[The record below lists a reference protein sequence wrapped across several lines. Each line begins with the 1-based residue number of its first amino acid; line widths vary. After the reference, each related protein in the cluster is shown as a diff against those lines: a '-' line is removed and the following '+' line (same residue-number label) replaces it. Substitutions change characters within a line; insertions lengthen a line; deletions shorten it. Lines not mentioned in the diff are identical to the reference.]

1 MDLNIDNY
9 SIDELF
15 SILELSDI
23 TIENVIYKIQFY
35 LHKFQQNINM
45 KEFFTNM
52 KNKIV
57 DYMSKEN
64 EENNEEG
71 FETLMQQYNQDTQN
85 EETQNENNDDV
96 AEQQQ
101 QWYDREYLLQND
113 MVQNNKITDRI
124 QKVDVFNN
132 NHAPMNREQLGITNN
147 YQVPYSQDTLNPTL
161 ENTITRL
168 VNLDSQFRQS
178 SSSITSL
185 STEYTLDLSEPL
197 KNVLNIGL
205 YSFSIPY
212 TWYTI
217 DTQYD
222 NYYFQ
227 VINLNN
233 TFQVEINV
241 GNYTPQAFCTEL
253 NNQLLL
259 TGFIPYNDISF
270 VILIATQ
277 GKIELQFNGAID
289 PSGNQITGLL
299 PNELFVEEVHPYFLF
314 FSQDNKPNVN
324 CSNNNLNIGYMNN
337 TLGWIMGFRMPLIP
351 IEEEGNPA
359 PFILDLFGPKY
370 FIITMDD
377 FNSNRINNGLIT
389 ITELSNKLTFPEY
402 YNISIPQRCIQEV
415 NNIKVLEEEFS
426 GSSNGLL
433 FMEKLDIVN
442 GQIPQVYSTSPRTL
456 TQSQIYTINEISK
469 NRSKST
475 NTRNKPPN
483 QSDSF
488 AIIPVKKGN
497 MNIGDVYC
505 DFGGSLQENKRR
517 YFGPVNISRLTL
529 KLKNDKGFI
538 VDLHGGEW
546 TITLMCEELYQY

>member
-9 SIDELF
+9 SIDELY
-15 SILELSDI
+15 SILELNEI
-23 TIENVIYKIQFY
+23 TLENVLYKIQFY
-35 LHKFQQNINM
+35 LQKFQQNINM
-45 KEFFTNM
+45 KTFFTNM
-52 KNKIV
+52 KDKIT
-57 DYMSKEN
+57 DYLSKE
-64 EENNEEG
+64 EEEDTQEG
-71 FETLMQQYNQDTQN
+71 FENQN
-85 EETQNENNDDV
+85 NENAD
-96 AEQQQ
+96 EQQQ
-101 QWYDREYLLQND
+101 EWYNRQYLLQD
-113 MVQNNKITDRI
+113 DTTQNNKITDRI
-124 QKVDVFNN
+124 QQIDVFNN
-132 NHAPMNREQLGITNN
+132 NHLPMNRKQLGISNN
-147 YQVPYSQDTLNPTL
+147 YQVPFAQDTLNPTL

-168 VNLDSQFRQS
+168 INLDSQFRQS

-197 KNVLNIGL
+197 KNILNIGL

-227 VINLNN
+227 VVNLNN

-241 GNYTPQAFCTEL
+241 GNYTTQSFCTEL
-253 NNQLLL
+253 NNQILQM
-259 TGFIPYNDISF
+259 GFIPYNDSSF
-270 VILIATQ
+270 VLLNNNQ
-277 GKIELQFNGAID
+277 GKIELQFNDAID
-289 PSGNQITGLL
+289 PSGNTIIGLL
-299 PNELFVEEVHPYFLF
+299 PDEIFVEENNPYFLF
-314 FSQDNKPNVN
+314 FNQSTQNNN
-324 CSNNNLNIGYMNN
+324 CSSVGNMNN
-337 TLGWIMGFRMPLIP
+337 TLGWIMGYRMPIIP
-351 IEEEGNPA
+351 IESNGNPA

-377 FNSNRINNGLIT
+377 YNCNRINNGLIT
-389 ITELSNKLTFPEY
+389 ITELSNKLTLPEY
-402 YNISIPQRCIQEV
+402 YNTSIPQNCIQEP
-415 NNIKVLEEEFS
+415 NNTKLLEEEFRIINNET
-426 GSSNGLL
+426 NGLL
-433 FMEKLDIVN
+433 FMEKLNIVN
-442 GQIPQVYSTSPRTL
+442 GQVPQVISTSPRTL

-469 NRSKST
+469 NRSKTT

-483 QSDSF
+483 KSDSF

-497 MNIGDVYC
+497 ITIGDVYC

-529 KLKNDKGFI
+529 KLINDKGFI

>member
-9 SIDELF
+9 SIDELC
-15 SILELSDI
+15 SILELNEI
-23 TIENVIYKIQFY
+23 TIENVLYKIQFY
-35 LHKFQQNINM
+35 LQKFQQNINM
-45 KEFFTNM
+45 KQFFINM
-52 KNKIV
+52 KEKIIN
-57 DYMSKEN
+57 YLSKDTQ
-64 EENNEEG
+64 EG
-71 FETLMQQYNQDTQN
+71 FETLMDRYNKDKLN

-113 MVQNNKITDRI
+113 MIENNKITDRI
-124 QKVDVFNN
+124 QKIDVFNN
-132 NHAPMNREQLGITNN
+132 NHAPMNRQQLGIINN
-147 YQVPYSQDTLNPTL
+147 YRVPFSQDTLNPTL

-168 VNLDSQFRQS
+168 INLDSQFRQS
-178 SSSITSL
+178 SSSISSL

-197 KNVLNIGL
+197 KNILNIGL
-205 YSFSIPY
+205 YCFSIPY

-233 TFQVEINV
+233 SFQVEINI
-241 GNYTPQAFCTEL
+241 GNYTAQSFCIEL
-253 NNQLLL
+253 NTQILDM
-259 TGFIPYNDISF
+259 GFIPYNDASF
-270 VILIATQ
+270 VILNNTQ
-277 GKIELQFNGAID
+277 GKIELQFNKAID
-289 PSGNQITGLL
+289 PSGNEIIGLATD
-299 PNELFVEEVHPYFLF
+299 ETFVEEINPYFLF
-314 FSQDNKPNVN
+314 FSQNNNNIN

-337 TLGWIMGFRMPLIP
+337 TLGWIMGYRMPLLP
-351 IEEEGNPA
+351 IEENGNPA
-359 PFILDLFGPKY
+359 PFVLDLFGSKY

-377 FNSNRINNGLIT
+377 FNCNRINNGLIT
-389 ITELSNKLTFPEY
+389 ITELSSKLALPEY
-402 YNISIPQRCIQEV
+402 YNTSIPQNCIQEI
-415 NNIKVLEEEFS
+415 NNTKVIEQELRDTNNE
-426 GSSNGLL
+426 SNGLL
-433 FMEKLDIVN
+433 FMEKLTIVN
-442 GQIPQVYSTSPRTL
+442 GQVPQVISTSPRTL

-469 NRSKST
+469 NRSKTT

-488 AIIPVKKGN
+488 AIIPLKKGS

-529 KLKNDKGFI
+529 KLINDKGFI

>member
-9 SIDELF
+9 SIDELY
-15 SILELSDI
+15 SILELNEI
-23 TIENVIYKIQFY
+23 TIENVLYKIQFY
-35 LHKFQQNINM
+35 LQKFQQNINM
-45 KEFFTNM
+45 KQFFINM
-52 KNKIV
+52 KEKIIN
-57 DYMSKEN
+57 YLSKEDTQ
-64 EENNEEG
+64 EG
-71 FETLMQQYNQDTQN
+71 FETLMDQYNKDKLN

-96 AEQQQ
+96 AEQEQ

-113 MVQNNKITDRI
+113 MIENNKITDRI
-124 QKVDVFNN
+124 QKIDVFNN
-132 NHAPMNREQLGITNN
+132 NHAPMNRQQLGIINN
-147 YQVPYSQDTLNPTL
+147 YRVPFAQDTLNPTL

-168 VNLDSQFRQS
+168 INLDSQFRQS
-178 SSSITSL
+178 STSISSL
-185 STEYTLDLSEPL
+185 STDYTLDLSEPL
-197 KNVLNIGL
+197 KNILNIGL
-205 YSFSIPY
+205 YCFSIPY

-233 TFQVEINV
+233 SFQVEINI
-241 GNYTPQAFCTEL
+241 GNYTAQTFCIEL
-253 NNQLLL
+253 NTQILDM
-259 TGFIPYNDISF
+259 GFIPYNDASF
-270 VILIATQ
+270 VILNNTQ
-277 GKIELQFNGAID
+277 GKIELQFNKAID
-289 PSGNQITGLL
+289 PSGNEIIGLASD
-299 PNELFVEEVHPYFLF
+299 ETFIEEINPYFLF
-314 FSQDNKPNVN
+314 FSQNNNNIN

-337 TLGWIMGFRMPLIP
+337 TLGWIMGYRMPLLP
-351 IEEEGNPA
+351 IAENGNPA
-359 PFILDLFGPKY
+359 PFVLDLFGSKY

-377 FNSNRINNGLIT
+377 FNCNRINNGLIT
-389 ITELSNKLTFPEY
+389 ITELSNKLTLPEY
-402 YNISIPQRCIQEV
+402 YNTSIPQNCIQEI
-415 NNIKVLEEEFS
+415 NNTKVLEQELRDTNNET
-426 GSSNGLL
+426 NGLL
-433 FMEKLDIVN
+433 FMEKLTIVN
-442 GQIPQVYSTSPRTL
+442 GQVPQVISTSPRTL

-469 NRSKST
+469 NRSKTT

-488 AIIPVKKGN
+488 AIIPLKKGN

-529 KLKNDKGFI
+529 KLINDKGFI